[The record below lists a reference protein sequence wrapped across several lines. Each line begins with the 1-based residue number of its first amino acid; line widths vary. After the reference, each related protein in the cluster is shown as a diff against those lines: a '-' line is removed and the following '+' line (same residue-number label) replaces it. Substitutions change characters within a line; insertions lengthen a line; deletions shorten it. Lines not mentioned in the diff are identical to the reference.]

1 MQSFLVYG
9 RGRGVSGRVYYLLG
23 MCVMKNVLKLN
34 KRDWVGIAWWMLVSI
49 LVGLLALP
57 VMVVREIYQ
66 YKHYHLANF
75 EREDV
80 VRYSIIIIL
89 GSTINYLI
97 LDSLL

>member
-1 MQSFLVYG
+1 
-9 RGRGVSGRVYYLLG
+9 
-23 MCVMKNVLKLN
+23 MKNLFKLN
-34 KRDWVGIAWWMLVSI
+34 KRDWIGLACWLLISI

-57 VMVVREIYQ
+57 IMVCREIYQ
-66 YKHYHLANF
+66 YKYYHLKKF

-89 GSTINYLI
+89 GSIINYLI